1 MTDEY
6 KFKQKDINALS
17 AVGLSLVA
25 NYITWYVSP
34 IHSLATLLNQED
46 KLIFFFLWFTLV
58 GAGLCLIFLN
68 RMFKHG
74 GGYHHS
80 W

>member
-6 KFKQKDINALS
+6 KFKQREINSIIAI
-17 AVGLSLVA
+17 GLSLVA

-34 IHSLATLLNQED
+34 INSLATLLNQED

-58 GAGLCLIFLN
+58 GAGFCLIFLN
-68 RMFKHG
+68 RMFKPG
-74 GGYHHS
+74 GD
-80 W
+80 